1 VELSFGLLVRSVRL
15 GTMKQFDNN
24 NNNNN
29 NNNKNCSFKKPRD
42 PISRSRLDCSGFNKS
57 RRDVLRERDSRR

>member
-1 VELSFGLLVRSVRL
+1 VELSFDLLVRSVRL

-24 NNNNN
+24 NN
-29 NNNKNCSFKKPRD
+29 KNCSFKKPRD
-42 PISRSRLDCSGFNKS
+42 LISRSRLDCKGFNRP